1 MRARFDSAY
10 IRSALERIG
19 QQLDNPL
26 TVFLIGGGSM
36 AFRGLKETTKDID
49 LIVSSG
55 DDLSQLQAV
64 LLELGY
70 EIVQDPDEEYEELGA
85 QRILENEDG
94 CRIDVFNQQVIGKLI
109 LSPGIRERSEEHL
122 TPGNLVVELVS
133 PEDIF
138 LFKAVAGRV
147 DDIEDMFSLMQTGL
161 TFDIV
166 EGELETQVELLDQ
179 ELFVTYV
186 NEALTDLTDQYNV
199 TTSLHDPVA
208 EITERVYEELEVL
221 HALDGPKSVAD
232 LQQELEW
239 PAADVQEIVR
249 RLEEKDAVAVTDG
262 RVEHRST
269 MI

>member
-1 MRARFDSAY
+1 MRARFDSSY
-10 IRSALERIG
+10 IRSELERIG
-19 QQLDNPL
+19 QQLDTPL
-26 TVFLIGGGSM
+26 TVFLVGGGSM

-70 EIVQDPDEEYEELGA
+70 DIVREPDEEYEELGA
-85 QRILENEDG
+85 QRILENDDG

-109 LSPGIRERSEEHL
+109 LSPGIRERSERYL
-122 TPGNLVVELVS
+122 DPGDLVVELVS

-161 TFDIV
+161 EFDVV
-166 EGELETQVELLDQ
+166 EAELETQVELLEQ

-186 NEALTDLTDQYNV
+186 NEALADLTEQHNV
-199 TTSLHDPVA
+199 TTPLHDPVA
-208 EITERVYEELEVL
+208 EITERVYEELQVL
-221 HALDGPKSVAD
+221 HALDEPKSVTD
-232 LQQELEW
+232 LQQELDW
-239 PAADVQEIVR
+239 PAADVREIVG
-249 RLEEKDAVAVTDG
+249 RLEEKDAVVVTDG
-262 RVEHRST
+262 RVERRSMT
-269 MI
+269 I